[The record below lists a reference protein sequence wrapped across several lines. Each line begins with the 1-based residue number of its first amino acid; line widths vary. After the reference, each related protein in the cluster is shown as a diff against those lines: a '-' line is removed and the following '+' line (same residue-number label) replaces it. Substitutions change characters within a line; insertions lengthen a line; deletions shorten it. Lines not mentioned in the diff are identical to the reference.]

1 MLVDRPQKGER
12 AMSDRGPLPQLS
24 GSLLLAD
31 GGIETDLIFRQGWDL
46 PSFAAFV
53 LLDDSAGTEALRD
66 YYRPY
71 LSIARSAGFGL
82 VLETPTWRAGHD
94 WGDLL
99 GYDTAGLARVN
110 RQGVQL
116 LSELR
121 EEADTG
127 AVPILI
133 SGCRGPRADAFN
145 AGIVMTADQA
155 LRYHSPQV
163 QTLGSSGT
171 DFVSA
176 LTLAYPAEA
185 IGIARS
191 AQEEGVP
198 VVISFTVETDGRL
211 PNGSTLEEAVLQ
223 VDEATDGGPAYYMVN
238 CAHFTH
244 LRNTFEANPG
254 APTAW
259 RSRLRGVR
267 ANASDRSHAQL
278 DAATDLDDGDPAR
291 FGDQSAQLLSQL
303 PALMVLGGC
312 CGTDARHIEAI
323 SRSVLALTDA
333 GVPDSSGPPSKL
345 AARTRTGTG
354 RLQEKQPGQGH

>member
-1 MLVDRPQKGER
+1 
-12 AMSDRGPLPQLS
+12 MSDRGPLPQLS
-24 GSLLLAD
+24 GGLLLAD
-31 GGIETDLIFRQGWDL
+31 GGIETDLIFRQGWNL

-53 LLDDSAGTEALRD
+53 LLDDSTGQEALRD

-99 GYDTAGLARVN
+99 GYDSAGLARVN

-133 SGCRGPRADAFN
+133 SGCLGPRAD

-155 LRYHSPQV
+155 LLYHSPQV

-198 VVISFTVETDGRL
+198 VVISFTVEADGRL
-211 PNGSTLEEAVLQ
+211 PDGSTLEEAVLQ
-223 VDEATDGGPAYYMVN
+223 VEEATDGGPAYYMVN
-238 CAHFTH
+238 CAYFSH
-244 LRNTFEANPG
+244 LRSTFEATSG
-254 APTAW
+254 ASTAW
-259 RSRLRGVR
+259 RSRIRGVR
-267 ANASDRSHAQL
+267 ANASDRSHAEL

-312 CGTDARHIEAI
+312 CGTDARHVEAI

-333 GVPDSSGPPSKL
+333 ADVPDSSGPSS
-345 AARTRTGTG
+345 
-354 RLQEKQPGQGH
+354 